1 MTLSVTDDTEH
12 VTDDNEHVPD
22 DTGYLLIISNNA
34 SLPDD
39 AIFSWAPCF
48 LYNGIE
54 FDIK

>member
-22 DTGYLLIISNNA
+22 DTGYLLNISNNA